1 MAKFKWDNDTIS
13 GNQITE
19 VLISQYGFTQPV
31 SVNLDNMT
39 RRISYKNSLIP
50 MFCNRCGTSFSM
62 SPKMVCEAFDTR
74 GYVCSNC
81 GNLTDEEIRSK
92 KKQEMAEGTVDFAKE
107 RGIDIE
113 EIEAEQERK
122 EQEEREH
129 EEQLALS
136 VDDIVSANEEIDE
149 EPTVSTESSTPI
161 EVEEE
166 AIESESEDDDYSKYM
181 ATDDDDNVSLEDMIG
196 STDDIDIEAYDFDD
210 SIDVDVEDNE
220 EDLDV
225 DVETIVS
232 DIEEDPDPNDEESTG
247 QSVTEEPVVTIEPDK
262 TPEPIK
268 AEIVNDKPEIE
279 PEETEEEPEDS
290 FIVNGE
296 RLTPDDIREQCIA
309 TEKEVKK
316 ILGYWPYQRKIVPE
330 NDSIRMHCGI
340 CGKPFYIDS
349 IPSLATKV
357 ISLTKE
363 YCEARGIKYKPQ
375 LNNKV
380 SKLSY
385 CPHCL
390 KSISSKG
397 YNEYLRETVELICK
411 RVNLTIINPEKYW
424 FAGFLDQITVAA
436 NGVEKT
442 VTIRE
447 FLEKYDGISDARTL
461 DEFKPRGTAVK
472 STTDEKTEKPK
483 YTITNKVDE
492 SKKQTETRG
501 FKFVSNNPGP
511 FNGTSVDSNA
521 KLEEEAELQNSSV
534 KENSVF
540 HINQTIKDEHSTFA
554 KLNDKLNPF
563 ARAKSLESTFQK
575 SPFASFIS
583 DLSDETNVECTLTIN
598 SRTFEIPI
606 IDFENGFRIICVDID
621 NNSMTK
627 IPYNVVSKCIG
638 FPYRD
643 ENGKPIK
650 DFKTLVL
657 YSDSVERRRSATMD
671 ALIKFI
677 NPKVLPYK
685 DKKIVMEDT
694 IFTQYTDYNQYLKE
708 FDSQYSTFPGGKPK
722 TGQLGIV
729 ATWTDDNS
737 AKADFRSIMRFQ
749 MMVQEGNKASLNQ
762 LNNDYEQYMVASIK
776 YIERLNKTTGRVSY
790 VITDYVEIGSAI
802 IADGFLQCVRAL
814 LREYTKKYP
823 TMSNIL
829 PHIILEIDPNVYPSP
844 SLRSYIEK
852 GTLCLMDEVYKAVTD
867 GNSNINKLGKDQHL
881 KYTYVRRA
889 EYRSA
894 TKDSDWCRQD
904 MRMFGAGTLAATMSE
919 ELKTAGIA
927 SGISDDGTRLAFISN
942 MGFTKNNQL
951 EVKEYFVDQNVVQQ
965 LLMDGK
971 TALMQK
977 LPSPEEM
984 FTKSGLVG
992 SSGDGFNINSVMS
1005 NPALMHKYMNI
1016 MQNGTPEAKNYF
1028 INNVM
1033 YPNQGANMMNGMFNG
1048 MNGGIIPNM
1057 GMGMPMMGNQMGMM
1071 NPMMGGMNMGIGQMQ
1086 MPGMGMMPGMNFGR

>member
-39 RRISYKNSLIP
+39 KRISYKNSLIP

-113 EIEAEQERK
+113 EIEAEREQK
-122 EQEEREH
+122 EQEEKEH

-136 VDDIVSANEEIDE
+136 VDDILSANEEIDE
-149 EPTVSTESSTPI
+149 EPTTSTESSTPI

-166 AIESESEDDDYSKYM
+166 TDESDSEDDYSKYM

-196 STDDIDIEAYDFDD
+196 STDDIEVDDFDD
-210 SIDVDVEDNE
+210 SIDTDADAEDDE

-225 DVETIVS
+225 DVKTIVS
-232 DIEEDPDPNDEESTG
+232 DIEEDPDPNDNEKAAD
-247 QSVTEEPVVTIEPDK
+247 QSVTKEPVVSIEPDE

-279 PEETEEEPEDS
+279 PEETKEEEPEDS

-309 TEKEVKK
+309 AEKEVKR
-316 ILGYWPYQRKIVPE
+316 ILGYWPYQRKIIPE
-330 NDSIRMHCGI
+330 NDSIKMHCGI

-357 ISLTKE
+357 VTLTKE

-397 YNEYLRETVELICK
+397 YNEYLRETIELICK

-424 FAGFLDQITVAA
+424 FAGFLDQIVVAA

-483 YTITNKVDE
+483 YTITNKANE
-492 SKKQTETRG
+492 SKEQTETRG

-521 KLEEEAELQNSSV
+521 KFEEEAELQNSSV

-540 HINQTIKDEHSTFA
+540 HINQSIKDEHSTFA

-583 DLSDETNVECTLTIN
+583 DLSDETNVECTLTVN

-677 NPKVLPYK
+677 NPKILPYK
-685 DKKIVMEDT
+685 DKKIVLEDT

-802 IADGFLQCVRAL
+802 VADGFLQCVRAL

-852 GTLCLMDEVYKAVTD
+852 GTLCLMDEVYKAVID

-904 MRMFGAGTLAATMSE
+904 MRMFGAGTLAATMAE

-977 LPSPEEM
+977 LPTPEEM

-992 SSGDGFNINSVMS
+992 SSSDGFNINSVMS

-1048 MNGGIIPNM
+1048 MNGGMNMM

-1071 NPMMGGMNMGIGQMQ
+1071 NMGQ
-1086 MPGMGMMPGMNFGR
+1086 MPGMGMNMMSAMPGMNFGQ

>member
-39 RRISYKNSLIP
+39 KRISYKNSLIP

-81 GNLTDEEIRSK
+81 GTLTDEEIRSK

-113 EIEAEQERK
+113 EIEAEREQK
-122 EQEEREH
+122 EQEEKEH

-136 VDDIVSANEEIDE
+136 VDDILSANEEIDE
-149 EPTVSTESSTPI
+149 EPTTSTESSTPI

-166 AIESESEDDDYSKYM
+166 TNESDSEDDYSKYM

-196 STDDIDIEAYDFDD
+196 STDDIEVDDFDD
-210 SIDVDVEDNE
+210 SIDADADVEDDE

-232 DIEEDPDPNDEESTG
+232 DIEEDPDPNDNEKASD
-247 QSVTEEPVVTIEPDK
+247 QSITKEPVVSIEPDEI
-262 TPEPIK
+262 PEPIK

-279 PEETEEEPEDS
+279 PEETKEEEPEDS

-309 TEKEVKK
+309 TEKEVKR
-316 ILGYWPYQRKIVPE
+316 ILGYWPYQRKIIPE

-357 ISLTKE
+357 VTLTKE

-397 YNEYLRETVELICK
+397 YNEYLRETIELICK

-424 FAGFLDQITVAA
+424 FAGFLDQIVVAA

-461 DEFKPRGTAVK
+461 EEFKPRGTAVK

-483 YTITNKVDE
+483 YTISNKANE
-492 SKKQTETRG
+492 SKEQTETRG

-521 KLEEEAELQNSSV
+521 KFEEEAELQNSSV

-540 HINQTIKDEHSTFA
+540 HINQSIKDEHSTFA

-583 DLSDETNVECTLTIN
+583 DLSDETNVECTLTVN

-677 NPKVLPYK
+677 NPKILPYK
-685 DKKIVMEDT
+685 DKKIVLEDT

-852 GTLCLMDEVYKAVTD
+852 GTLCLMDEVYKAVID

-904 MRMFGAGTLAATMSE
+904 MRMFGAGTLAATMAE

-977 LPSPEEM
+977 LPTPEEM

-992 SSGDGFNINSVMS
+992 SSSDGFNINSVMS

-1033 YPNQGANMMNGMFNG
+1033 YPNQGVNMMNGMFNG
-1048 MNGGIIPNM
+1048 MNGGMNM
-1057 GMGMPMMGNQMGMM
+1057 MGMM
-1071 NPMMGGMNMGIGQMQ
+1071 NPMMGGMNMGMGQ
-1086 MPGMGMMPGMNFGR
+1086 MPGMGMNMMSAMPGMNFGQ